1 MPSAR
6 RSSEA
11 APAASGTCSV
21 GSADAILGGMRVQ
34 LAPLDHSIRSG
45 FPGLRECGNAGGP
58 AALSSS
64 HRTPP
69 RVHTSRVA
77 FTHHGLHTSGTVWD
91 DLRYA
96 EEALACMPR
105 VHACMRAGRQPYA
118 HGTRS
123 RLAELA
129 VEVPEIDP
137 PAAQVGRRREVR
149 QRRGE
154 ADGVP
159 IPSTCAHG
167 PLACPLGE
175 LGRPAHPP
183 DTPTPQA
190 FRLVPVRRL
199 PIDTL
204 RAAMMLRAG
213 GRRWRWPGSGPRRR
227 RRAGRDRRRRRRRRR
242 WRLREQPLQP
252 VSTAS

>member
-1 MPSAR
+1 M
-6 RSSEA
+6 
-11 APAASGTCSV
+11 
-21 GSADAILGGMRVQ
+21 
-34 LAPLDHSIRSG
+34 
-45 FPGLRECGNAGGP
+45 RECGRPGSTVKLSSNATARSHLAGGVHAP
-58 AALSSS
+58 RAS
-64 HRTPP
+64 H
-69 RVHTSRVA
+69 
-77 FTHHGLHTSGTVWD
+77 VWD
-91 DLRYA
+91 GLGRSEIRRGGA
-96 EEALACMPR
+96 RMHACLACMPR